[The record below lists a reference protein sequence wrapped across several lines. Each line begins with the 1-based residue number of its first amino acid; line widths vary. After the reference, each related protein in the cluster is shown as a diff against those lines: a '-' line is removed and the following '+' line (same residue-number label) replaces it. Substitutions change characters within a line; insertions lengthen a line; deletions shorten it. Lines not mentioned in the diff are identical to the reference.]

1 MIQLQNISKSF
12 ASQELFSNLNMK
24 LNAGNRMGLVG
35 RNGSGKSTLFK
46 LILGEESEDS
56 GEVII
61 PKHYKIGTLKQHLTF
76 SEKTLREEAA
86 LALEEE
92 MKYDVYRVEK
102 ILFGLGFVSEDLDK
116 DPLSFSGGYQIR
128 INLAKLL
135 VTEPNLLLLDEPTN
149 YLDIVS
155 LRWLKNF
162 LRAFSGEL
170 ILITHN
176 RDFMDSVC
184 THTMGLVRKN
194 IEILEGNTHKFY
206 EQLALNDELYAK
218 QKVAQDKKVK
228 ELQEFIARNKARAST
243 ASLAQSKVK
252 QLEKMDRMNDL
263 AFDNSLA
270 FEFNFKESPAKVMLE
285 VEALSFGY
293 TPENVLFKDISF
305 SIKRGE
311 CIGIIGKNGKG
322 KSTLL
327 NTLAGELKQLSG
339 TLISHPSIEF
349 AHFGQT
355 NIARLH
361 PNATVTDE
369 IHSANTKLST
379 ERVRSIAG
387 SMMFSGDSSDKK
399 VSLLSGGEKSRV
411 MLGQILA
418 REVNLLFLDEPT
430 NHLDM
435 ESIEALTEAIQNFD
449 GAVMIVTHSEEML
462 RRVCDRLV
470 IFAKNGAEYFDGGYD
485 EFLEK
490 IGWEDQGE
498 SGKARERDHLGGD
511 EVEEKVKATPK
522 SNNKESKR
530 LKAELVRERNKLT
543 SGLKKRVE
551 KLENAIM
558 KLEEQLAIQH
568 EELIQASSSG
578 DSASLMELSKT
589 VGQNESKVEELFEE
603 LEEEQGQ
610 LDTIM
615 LEYEIKI
622 DEI

>member
-1 MIQLQNISKSF
+1 MIQLININKNF
-12 ASQELFSNLNMK
+12 ASQELFSNLNLK
-24 LNAGNRMGLVG
+24 LNAGNRAGLVG

-46 LILGEESEDS
+46 MILGEESADS
-56 GEVII
+56 GDVVI
-61 PKHYKIGTLKQHLTF
+61 PKNYKIGTLKQHLTF

-86 LALEEE
+86 LALDEE
-92 MKYDVYRVEK
+92 MQYDVYRVEK
-102 ILFGLGFVSEDLDK
+102 ILFGLGFVQEDLEK
-116 DPLSFSGGYQIR
+116 DPLSFSGGFQIR

-162 LRAFSGEL
+162 LRAFPGEL

-184 THTMGLVRKN
+184 THTMGIVRKN
-194 IEILEGNTHKFY
+194 IEVIAGNTHKFY
-206 EQLALNDELYAK
+206 EQLSLNDELYAK
-218 QKVAQDKKVK
+218 QKIAQDKKVK
-228 ELQEFIARNKARAST
+228 ELEEFIAKNKARAST

-252 QLEKMDRMNDL
+252 QLEKMDLMNDL
-263 AFDNSLA
+263 AFDNTLA
-270 FEFNFKESPAKVMLE
+270 FDFNFKETPSKVMLE
-285 VEALSFGY
+285 VEDLSFGY
-293 TPENVLFKDISF
+293 TPENILFKDISF

-327 NTLAGELKQLSG
+327 NTIAGELKALCG
-339 TLISHPSIEF
+339 TITSHPSVEF

-361 PNATVTDE
+361 EKSSVSDE

-379 ERVRSIAG
+379 QVIRSICGA
-387 SMMFSGDSSDKK
+387 MMFSGDSADKK

-435 ESIEALTEAIQNFD
+435 ESIEALTEAIQNFE

-462 RRVCDRLV
+462 RRVCDRLI
-470 IFAKNGAEYFDGGYD
+470 IFAKDGAEYFDGGYD
-485 EFLEK
+485 EFLSK
-490 IGWEDQGE
+490 IGWED
-498 SGKARERDHLGGD
+498 D
-511 EVEEKVKATPK
+511 EVEQKVKATPK
-522 SNNKESKR
+522 SNNKESKK
-530 LKAELVRERNKLT
+530 LKAELTRERNKLT
-543 SGLKKRVE
+543 SPLKKKVE
-551 KLENAIM
+551 KLENKIM
-558 KLEEQLAIQH
+558 EVEESLTLHHQ
-568 EELIQASSSG
+568 ELIEASNAG
-578 DSASLMELSKT
+578 DSASLMELSK
-589 VGQNESKVEELFEE
+589 VVSKEETEVEELFEE
-603 LEEEQGQ
+603 LEVIQDE
-610 LDTIM
+610 LDTIL
-615 LEYEIKI
+615 LEYEEKI
-622 DEI
+622 EEI

>member
-1 MIQLQNISKSF
+1 MIQLININKNF
-12 ASQELFSNLNMK
+12 ASQELFSNLNLK
-24 LNAGNRMGLVG
+24 LNAGNRTGLVG

-46 LILGEESEDS
+46 MILGEESPDS
-56 GEVII
+56 GDVII
-61 PKHYKIGTLKQHLTF
+61 PKNYKIGTLKQHLEFTE
-76 SEKTLREEAA
+76 STLREEAA
-86 LALEEE
+86 LALGEE
-92 MKYDVYRVEK
+92 MQYDVYRVEK
-102 ILFGLGFVSEDLDK
+102 ILFGLGFVQEDLEK
-116 DPLSFSGGYQIR
+116 DPLSFSGGFQIR

-162 LRAFSGEL
+162 LRAFDGEL

-184 THTMGLVRKN
+184 THTMGIVRKN
-194 IEILEGNTHKFY
+194 IEIIPGSTHKFY
-206 EQLALNDELYAK
+206 EQLSLNDELYAK
-218 QKVAQDKKVK
+218 QKIAQDKKVK
-228 ELQEFIARNKARAST
+228 ELEEFIARNKARAST

-293 TPENVLFKDISF
+293 TPQNILFKDISF

-339 TLISHPSIEF
+339 TLTSHPSVEF

-361 PNATVTDE
+361 PNATVIDE
-369 IHSANTKLST
+369 IHSANLKLST

-435 ESIEALTEAIQNFD
+435 ESIEALTEAIQNFE

-462 RRVCDRLV
+462 RRVCDRLI
-470 IFAKNGAEYFDGGYD
+470 IFAKDGAEYFDGGYD
-485 EFLEK
+485 DFLEK
-490 IGWEDQGE
+490 IGWED
-498 SGKARERDHLGGD
+498 D
-511 EVEEKVKATPK
+511 ELEQKVKVAPK
-522 SNNKESKR
+522 SNNKESKK
-530 LKAELVRERNKLT
+530 LKAELTRERNKLT
-543 SGLKKRVE
+543 SPFKKKVE
-551 KLENAIM
+551 KLENKIM
-558 KLEEQLAIQH
+558 EVEESLTLHHQ
-568 EELIQASSSG
+568 ELIEASNSG
-578 DSASLMELSKT
+578 DSASLMELSK
-589 VGQNESKVEELFEE
+589 VVSKEETQVEELFEE
-603 LEEEQGQ
+603 LEVVQDE
-610 LDTIM
+610 LDTIL
-615 LEYEIKI
+615 LEYEEKI
-622 DEI
+622 EDI

>member
-1 MIQLQNISKSF
+1 MIQLQNITKNF
-12 ASQELFSNLNMK
+12 ASQELFRNLNLK
-24 LNAGNRMGLVG
+24 LNAGNRAGLVG

-46 LILGEESEDS
+46 IILGEETPDS

-61 PKHYKIGTLKQHLTF
+61 PKNYKIGTLKQHLTF
-76 SEKTLREEAA
+76 SESTLREEAA

-102 ILFGLGFVSEDLDK
+102 ILFGLGFTQEDLEK
-116 DPLSFSGGYQIR
+116 NPLSFSGGYQIR

-149 YLDIVS
+149 YLDIIS
-155 LRWLKNF
+155 LRWLKSF
-162 LRAFSGEL
+162 LRAFDGEV

-194 IEILEGNTHKFY
+194 IEMIQGNTHKFY
-206 EQLALNDELYAK
+206 KQLAANDEHYAK
-218 QKVAQDKKVK
+218 QKIAQDKKVK
-228 ELQEFIARNKARAST
+228 ELEEIIAKNKARAST
-243 ASLAQSKVK
+243 AALAQSKVK
-252 QLEKMDRMNDL
+252 QLEKMERLDEL
-263 AFDNSLA
+263 AFDDTLA
-270 FEFNFKESPAKVMLE
+270 FDFNFKETPAKIMLE
-285 VEALSFGY
+285 VEQLAFGY
-293 TPENVLFKDISF
+293 SPEKLLFEDITF

-327 NTLAGELKQLSG
+327 NTLAGELKPLAGDIS
-339 TLISHPSIEF
+339 SHPSVEF

-369 IHSANTKLST
+369 IHSANPKLST
-379 ERVRSIAG
+379 QVIRSIAG
-387 SMMFSGDSSDKK
+387 AMMFSGESADKK

-449 GAVMIVTHSEEML
+449 GAVLIVTHSEEML
-462 RRVCDRLV
+462 RRVCDRLI
-470 IFAKNGAEYFDGGYD
+470 IFAKDGAEYFDGGYD
-485 EFLEK
+485 DFLSK
-490 IGWEDQGE
+490 IGWDEDVVE
-498 SGKARERDHLGGD
+498 AKEKA
-511 EVEEKVKATPK
+511 APK
-522 SNNKESKR
+522 STSKENKKLR
-530 LKAELVRERNKLT
+530 AELVRERNKLT
-543 SGLKKRVE
+543 SPLKKKVE
-551 KLENAIM
+551 KLENKIM
-558 KLEEQLAIQH
+558 EVEESLSVHH
-568 EELIQASSSG
+568 EELIVASNAG

-589 VGQNESKVEELFEE
+589 VSREESEVEELFEA
-603 LEEEQGQ
+603 LEIEQDL
-610 LDTIM
+610 LDTIVA
-615 LEYEIKI
+615 EYEEKI
-622 DEI
+622 SALE

>member
-1 MIQLQNISKSF
+1 MIQLQNISKNF
-12 ASQELFSNLNMK
+12 ASQELFNNLNFK
-24 LNAGNRMGLVG
+24 LNARNRMGLVG

-46 LILGEESEDS
+46 LILGEETADN

-61 PKHYKIGTLKQHLTF
+61 PKNYKIGTLKQHLVF

-86 LALEEE
+86 LALEED
-92 MKYDVYRVEK
+92 MQYDVYRVEK
-102 ILFGLGFVSEDLDK
+102 ILFGLGFVQEDLEK

-162 LRAFSGEL
+162 LRAFEGEL

-194 IEILEGNTHKFY
+194 IETIEGNTHKFY
-206 EQLALNDELYAK
+206 EQLASNDELFTK
-218 QKVAQDKKVK
+218 HKIAQDKKVK
-228 ELQEFIARNKARAST
+228 ELEEFIAKNKARAST

-252 QLEKMDRMNDL
+252 QLEKMDRLSDL
-263 AFDNSLA
+263 AFDNTLA
-270 FEFNFKESPAKVMLE
+270 FDFNFKETPSKVMLE
-285 VEALSFGY
+285 VADVSFGY
-293 TPENVLFKDISF
+293 NPEHILFQDISF

-339 TLISHPSIEF
+339 TVNSHPSVEF

-369 IHSANTKLST
+369 IHSANTKLPT
-379 ERVRSIAG
+379 QAIRSIAG
-387 SMMFSGDSSDKK
+387 AMMFSGDSADKK

-435 ESIEALTEAIQNFD
+435 ESIEALTEAIINFD
-449 GAVMIVTHSEEML
+449 GAVIIVTHSEELL
-462 RRVCDRLV
+462 RRVCDRLI
-470 IFAKNGAEYFDGGYD
+470 IFAKDGAEYFDSGYD
-485 EFLEK
+485 DFLSK
-490 IGWEDQGE
+490 IGWEEQ
-498 SGKARERDHLGGD
+498 
-511 EVEEKVKATPK
+511 VEEKVEKIAPK
-522 SNNKESKR
+522 SNNKESKK
-530 LKAELVRERNKLT
+530 LKAELVRERNKI
-543 SGLKKRVE
+543 SSPLKKKVD
-551 KLENAIM
+551 KLETKIM
-558 KLEEQLAIQH
+558 DI
-568 EELIQASSSG
+568 EELLSVHHKELIEASNAG

-589 VGQNESKVEELFEE
+589 VSKEEHEVEELFEE
-603 LEEEQGQ
+603 LEVVQDE
-610 LDTIM
+610 LDALT
-615 LEYEIKI
+615 LEYEEKI
-622 DEI
+622 EKL